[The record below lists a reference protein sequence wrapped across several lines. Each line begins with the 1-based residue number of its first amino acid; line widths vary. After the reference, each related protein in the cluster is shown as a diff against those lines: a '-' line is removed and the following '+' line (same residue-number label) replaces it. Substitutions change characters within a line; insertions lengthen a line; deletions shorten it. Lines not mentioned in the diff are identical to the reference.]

1 MAIKKLKLTE
11 DHLKLIQALNP
22 VKFEF
27 DDADDKSRFGVGY
40 DSYSLWGGSFLFE
53 DLALI
58 LGFFNESYEGTE
70 NDVTGRR
77 YSPER
82 EAYMLELYNFF
93 EENLYYIE
101 SLVHQFSI
109 KGGLTV
115 GTYKCIDYQLN
126 WEKID

>member
-1 MAIKKLKLTE
+1 MAIKKLTLTE
-11 DHLKLIQALNP
+11 DHIKLIRALNP

-27 DDADDKSRFGVGY
+27 NDDDDRSRFGIGY

-58 LGFFNESYEGTE
+58 LGFYGESLPGTQ
-70 NDVTGRR
+70 DDFTGRR
-77 YSPER
+77 YSKER
-82 EAYMLELYNFF
+82 EDYMKELYAFF
-93 EENLYYIE
+93 EENLFYIE
-101 SLVHQFSI
+101 SLVHQFCD
-109 KGGLTV
+109 KGGLAP